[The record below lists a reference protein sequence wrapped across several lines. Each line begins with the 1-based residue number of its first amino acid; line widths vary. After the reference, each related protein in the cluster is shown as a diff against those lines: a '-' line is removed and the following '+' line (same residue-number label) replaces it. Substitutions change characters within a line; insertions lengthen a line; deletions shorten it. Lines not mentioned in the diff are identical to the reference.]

1 MKSSDFV
8 RMLYCYVLVNF
19 AGRRCGNG
27 GDMMEGVGVV
37 RDVIYLAE
45 NQIPFFV
52 VHKIHKLTI
61 PDAGAFAADAIAGY
75 VQELLRGKQ
84 YSVATQAVG
93 PVGVDSSSRARQ
105 PSSSSLR
112 TAGNKVTGK
121 QRPFCRWRS
130 ATLYY
135 YAGVGFR
142 SRPLVGKGA
151 RSILDVKLDGRGGTL
166 EIPRLK
172 TDADTSRL
180 LRNLMALEQSNPT
193 EAGSHVTAYC
203 VFLLVLAR
211 DHRARPRQPR
221 RGRRRKGVAFDLDG
235 SYLCATWQGLD
246 DWAAWLMLRYSSN
259 PWLPVAA
266 VGLVCTVVQS
276 VYAVLSYTPNACE
289 NSTFSLETFTGGEFP
304 T

>member
-1 MKSSDFV
+1 MSLGTVLSAASAGVTLEVFLDEAKARNCYAHSFDMKSNDFV
-8 RMLYCYVLVNF
+8 RMLLHDACYLLHLLH
-19 AGRRCGNG
+19 
-27 GDMMEGVGVV
+27 M
-37 RDVIYLAE
+37 
-45 NQIPFFV
+45 
-52 VHKIHKLTI
+52 HLT
-61 PDAGAFAADAIAGY
+61 PT
-75 VQELLRGKQ
+75 L
-84 YSVATQAVG
+84 
-93 PVGVDSSSRARQ
+93 SSR
-105 PSSSSLR
+105 
-112 TAGNKVTGK
+112 TTGNKVAGK

-130 ATLYY
+130 ATEYY

-142 SRPLVGKGA
+142 SRPLVGRGA

-172 TDADTSRL
+172 IDADTSRL

-266 VGLVCTVVQS
+266 VGCNRCT
-276 VYAVLSYTPNACE
+276 L
-289 NSTFSLETFTGGEFP
+289 F
-304 T
+304 